1 MKLSE
6 EKYLID
12 TDILFSKKYVKFRG
26 KGIITIITLYELI
39 TIVRSRYLDML
50 KRGYKNR
57 AEGYLRFLN
66 IILNDIKNSVIGI
79 TEFDILNSINI
90 IFEREL
96 SVGDAINVTIAK
108 RSGMTIVSNDKDYER
123 VKDLVNV
130 IRT

>member
-1 MKLSE
+1 MSE